1 MPVQMLW
8 SILFPLNSS
17 SSTKRQL
24 PGDRILPSPVAAPVV
39 PPVVP
44 VVPVVRPV
52 VVWTGRSYACDC
64 QCPVVQATIWE
75 ADIQASA
82 TRQAAEQRAATA
94 NAEREHLKPERAE
107 QERRAREELPAASF
121 DPRTDRPG
129 HHFFG
134 WVWCQEGLELERV
147 RPLLPE
153 PNRPSV

>member
-1 MPVQMLW
+1 M
-8 SILFPLNSS
+8 
-17 SSTKRQL
+17 
-24 PGDRILPSPVAAPVV
+24 

-94 NAEREHLKPERAE
+94 NAELEHLKAERAE
-107 QERRAREELPAASF
+107 EERRAREELSAASLLLTLSIQAARAGLGIVADHRERSAGAMF
-121 DPRTDRPG
+121 QLAAMFRVGPMRWDREDQLDLAEIG
-129 HHFFG
+129 GETGTATHG
-134 WVWCQEGLELERV
+134 ASIAG
-147 RPLLPE
+147 
-153 PNRPSV
+153 PSYPC